1 MADIGL
7 SAAELADIRAD
18 VEDLLP
24 DTCEIQEMTITVNS
38 IGEAEKSYA
47 TREGASAV
55 DCRLDPITPD
65 LGWEV
70 LGGFMDI
77 VKYVG
82 KWVLTLPHDT
92 TIALDDRIILRSDT
106 YEVDHISD
114 NKSWQASV
122 RCILEKV
129 RP

>member
-7 SAAELADIRAD
+7 SSDELATIRAD
-18 VEDLLP
+18 VDNLLP
-24 DTCEIQEMTITVNS
+24 DTCTIQMLTITKNA
-38 IGEAEKSYA
+38 IGEAVKSYS
-47 TREGASAV
+47 TRASDV
-55 DCRLDPITPD
+55 PCRLDPITPD

-82 KWVLTLPHDT
+82 KWILTLAHDQ
-92 TIALDDRIILRSDT
+92 TITLDDRVIVGSTT

-122 RCILEKV
+122 RCLLELV